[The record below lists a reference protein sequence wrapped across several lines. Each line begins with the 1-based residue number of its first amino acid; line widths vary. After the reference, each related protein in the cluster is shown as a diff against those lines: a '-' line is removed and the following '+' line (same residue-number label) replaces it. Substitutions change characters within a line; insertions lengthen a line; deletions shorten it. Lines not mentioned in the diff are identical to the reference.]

1 MCSLKQ
7 LKVFL
12 IVSLLLN
19 LLFTGVGSYV
29 INKQGGMAFLK
40 KQMKVLGPSHEHPEY
55 YLQKKHLF
63 DSLDYQNVDKV
74 FLGDSITD
82 HGELQTYFPGEVVLN
97 RGIVDDKTEG
107 VLDRIDEVVK
117 RNPKEVYILI
127 GINDIAEGVK
137 VDVYKKNMEK
147 IIQSFDQST
156 TKVIVQSILPVN
168 NQDFPIKIPNKTVNQ
183 YNEVLKKIAEEN
195 GVQYVD
201 LNQHFK
207 DSDGQL
213 KEELTVD
220 GVHLT
225 GKGYDVWMEN
235 L

>member
-1 MCSLKQ
+1 M
-7 LKVFL
+7 
-12 IVSLLLN
+12 SLLLN
-19 LLFTGVGSYV
+19 LLLFGVGSYV

-40 KQMKVLGPSHEHPEY
+40 KQVKVLSSSQEYPEY

-97 RGIVDDKTEG
+97 RGIVDDKTKG

-117 RNPKEVYILI
+117 RKPKEVYILI
-127 GINDIAEGVK
+127 GINDVAEGVE

-168 NQDFPIKIPNKTVNQ
+168 NQEFPNKIPNKNVDQ
-183 YNEVLKKIAEEN
+183 YNEVLQKIAEEN
-195 GVQYVD
+195 DIEYVD

-213 KEELTVD
+213 KKELTVD
-220 GVHLT
+220 GVHLN
-225 GKGYDVWMEN
+225 GKGYDVWMKN